1 MQSRVEHVPTIADVG
16 TRASREEGK
25 ILLTENALLTEGWR
39 QDRRTMAMA
48 AGSTSLS
55 SLLVAAHELFTE
67 WPKLD
72 SSDGD
77 SSATLQPWQLKRF
90 RNTSR
95 TSAETVQTLSCGRKK
110 KPRASSRCTMATIA
124 LRNRRS
130 RNCRPRLKPWPKR
143 ENLLQPKRGNLSQ
156 PKRENLPQ
164 PKRGNLPQP
173 KRESPPWPKRES

>member
-1 MQSRVEHVPTIADVG
+1 MQSSVEHVPTIADVG

-25 ILLTENALLTEGWR
+25 ILLTENALFTEVWR

-72 SSDGD
+72 SADGD
-77 SSATLQPWQLKRF
+77 SSATLWPWQLKRF

-110 KPRASSRCTMATIA
+110 KLRASSRYTMATIA
-124 LRNRRS
+124 LRNRPS
-130 RNCRPRLKPWPKR
+130 RNCRLRLKPWLKR
-143 ENLLQPKRGNLSQ
+143 E
-156 PKRENLPQ
+156 ELP
-164 PKRGNLPQP
+164 
-173 KRESPPWPKRES
+173 